1 MIKTG
6 KTKDQLEEG
15 YKLGPTG
22 EPIPDYDT
30 TIKYFDEGDLLK
42 GTVVQ
47 IDRYEV
53 LVDVGYKSE
62 GVIPL
67 KELTI
72 KSSAHPKDIVEIG
85 QEIETVVLQKE
96 DSEGRLILSKK
107 RADFE
112 KAWEDIEKANKEGT
126 VMKGRVIE
134 IVRGGLIL
142 NIGVRGFLPASLID
156 TTRVKNLD
164 EFLNQELECKVIE
177 INRNRNNVVLS
188 RKAVL
193 SNDRR
198 SSKHELVE
206 KLTIGETVKG
216 KVSSIVDFGAF
227 VDLGGIDGL
236 VHISE
241 MSWEHINHPS
251 EVLSVGQEVE
261 VQVLDIDNK
270 KSRVSLGLKQTQD
283 DPWKEKVKDCKI
295 DQKIKGKV
303 SKILPFGVF
312 IDFAK
317 DLEGLIHISELAPG
331 RVVNANEVVE
341 VGQEVEA
348 KIIGIDVSR
357 RRISLSIKQLQQREE
372 RRGKKEEVVEEKVKD
387 KEEVKEK
394 KAEEKATAS
403 KAVVPSEARDLS
415 KKAKEEKAAKKDVE
429 KAEEKQ
435 EEKPKVESGKS
446 KVEKGKAEVKEK
458 KAEEKVTPTGR
469 GHPEEAKGR
478 RGDLSKKSKT
488 VKEVEK
494 PEKKVKK
501 TIKSEDEALLEKLA
515 QGPTKIEDEK
525 VEELPEPSSLEDV
538 LEQMKKSHG
547 AKK

>member
-1 MIKTG
+1 MIKTQ
-6 KTKDQLEEG
+6 KNKSQLEEG
-15 YKLGPTG
+15 YKLGPDG
-22 EPIPDYDT
+22 KIIPDYDT
-30 TIKYFDEGDLLK
+30 TIKYFDEGDLIK
-42 GTVVQ
+42 GTVVR

-67 KELTI
+67 KELSVKTTI
-72 KSSAHPKDIVEIG
+72 NPKDILEIG
-85 QEIETVVLQKE
+85 AEIETVVLQKE
-96 DSEGRLILSKK
+96 DTEGRLILSKK

-112 KAWEDIEKANKEGT
+112 KAWKDIEKAGKDSTVIRGT
-126 VMKGRVIE
+126 VIE
-134 IVRGGLIL
+134 VVRGGLIV
-142 NIGVRGFLPASLID
+142 NVGVRGFLPASLID
-156 TTRVKNLD
+156 VNRVKNLD
-164 EFLNQELECKVIE
+164 KYLNQELECKIIE

-188 RKAVL
+188 RKAAL

-198 SSKHELVE
+198 SSKQELLD
-206 KLTIGETVKG
+206 KLKIGQAVKG
-216 KVSSIVDFGAF
+216 AVSSIVDFGAF

-270 KSRVSLGLKQTQD
+270 KTRVSLGLKQTQD
-283 DPWKEKVKDCKI
+283 DPWKEKVKDYKI

-312 IDFAK
+312 IDFA

-341 VGQEVEA
+341 TGQEVEA

-357 RRISLSIKQLQQREE
+357 RRISLSIKQLKQEREE
-372 RRGKKEEVVEEKVKD
+372 RRGKSEEKEKAVEKD
-387 KEEVKEK
+387 K
-394 KAEEKATAS
+394 KAEEQ
-403 KAVVPSEARDLS
+403 
-415 KKAKEEKAAKKDVE
+415 EEKTIKKPKAEE
-429 KAEEKQ
+429 KVEEKQ
-435 EEKPKVESGKS
+435 EEKAK
-446 KVEKGKAEVKEK
+446 VKEEK
-458 KAEEKVTPTGR
+458 IKEKPEAKKEKEAKAEEKPKETKAKKKKEA
-469 GHPEEAKGR
+469 PESKPKAPAK
-478 RGDLSKKSKT
+478 KPI
-488 VKEVEK
+488 VK
-494 PEKKVKK
+494 
-501 TIKSEDEALLEKLA
+501 EDEALLEKLA

-525 VEELPEPSSLEDV
+525 IEELPEPSSLEDV